1 MGLSVYM
8 TIVITSRI
16 RDKLALKHNVTPED
30 VEQCF
35 ANRNGEYIEDTRPAH
50 KRKDGLVTYWF
61 IAENH
66 YGRKLKVAF
75 VEENGNLYICTA
87 LDASPAVIR
96 NYLKNG
102 GKVI

>member
-1 MGLSVYM
+1 M
-8 TIVITSRI
+8 TIVISTRI
-16 RDKLALKHNVTPED
+16 RDKLALKHNVTVED

-35 ANRNGEYIEDTRPAH
+35 ANKNGEYIEDTRPQH
-50 KRKDGLVTYWF
+50 QRKDGLKTYWF

-75 VEENGNLYICTA
+75 VEEHGNLFVCTA
-87 LDASPAVIR
+87 LDASPAAIS

-102 GKVI
+102 GNVI